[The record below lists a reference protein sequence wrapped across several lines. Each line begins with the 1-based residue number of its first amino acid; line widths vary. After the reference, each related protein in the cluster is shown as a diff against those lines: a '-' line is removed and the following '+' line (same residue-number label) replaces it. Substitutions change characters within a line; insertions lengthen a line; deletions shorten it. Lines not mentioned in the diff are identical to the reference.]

1 KKLHTARSRNDQVA
15 VDMRLYAKEKAND
28 LVDLISEFKATI
40 KDVADKNPVMMPGY
54 THLQRAQVVTF
65 KHHLMAY
72 YSMFDRDEK
81 RIKNA
86 IEIL

>member
-1 KKLHTARSRNDQVA
+1 
-15 VDMRLYAKEKAND
+15 
-28 LVDLISEFKATI
+28 
-40 KDVADKNPVMMPGY
+40 MMPGY

-81 RIKNA
+81 RIKM
-86 IEIL
+86 L